1 MKRIIK
7 KTGSILLTAM
17 ITISSLTL
25 TGCANSN
32 TEIIEGDDVIR
43 FKMAVADNDATPYAR
58 GARQIAEE
66 VAKSTNGR
74 IQIEVMSGGTLGGER
89 DTVELAML
97 GSLDIV
103 TSANSVLTNWI
114 PEMSILDQA
123 FLFSNE
129 AQAHAAVDGKVG
141 ELINRETEKLNLHAV
156 GYMESG
162 FRNVFSKKPITNL
175 EDFHGVKI
183 RTMQNQYH
191 MAAFES
197 FGAMPTSM
205 AAGEQ
210 FTALQQGTID
220 ACENAVSNCLTNG
233 FYEVTKNIT
242 YTDHAFVYI
251 LVCMSDHAWQQIP
264 DDLREPFME
273 GVRRGYEAER
283 DFLKEANETAAA
295 ELVEKGVTFHTIDN
309 TALQAAYKAEA
320 EKKGFIFDPEWQ
332 AAIDDAIEQNP

>member
-7 KTGSILLTAM
+7 KAGCICLASILVV
-17 ITISSLTL
+17 SSLSL
-25 TGCANSN
+25 SGCAKKNSE
-32 TEIIEGDDVIR
+32 TAKGEEVIR
-43 FKMAVADNDATPYAR
+43 FKMAVADNDTTPYAK

-66 VAKSTNGR
+66 VEKATDGR
-74 IQIEVMSGGTLGGER
+74 IKIEVVSGGTLGGER

-103 TSANSVLTNWI
+103 TCANSVLTNWI

-123 FLFSNE
+123 FLFNNE

-141 ELINRETEKLNLHAV
+141 ELINRETEKLNLHVV

-175 EDFHGVKI
+175 DEFRGVKI
-183 RTMQNQYH
+183 RTMQNPYH

-264 DDLREPFME
+264 EDLREPFME
-273 GVRRGYEAER
+273 GVRKGYEAER
-283 DFLKEANETAAA
+283 VLLKDANETAAA

-309 TALQAAYKAEA
+309 AALQAAYKAEA
-320 EKKGFIFDPEWQ
+320 EKKGFKFDPEWQ
-332 AAIDDAIEQNP
+332 AAIDEAIKQNP